1 MEERRNEILREL
13 DRKGK
18 VKVTDLSR
26 EFGCSEV
33 TIRNDIKA
41 MDIEGLLKRTHGGAV
56 KLETAETESG
66 RYSTESLYRNV
77 AQKKQ
82 IAEMAYDFLEDRD
95 TIIID
100 DASTSFYLA
109 REIRN
114 HPEKRIAVVTNSLIT
129 GNELAGVGHVELFMI
144 GGYVTGHLAATMGD
158 VAIQNM
164 SKFHVDKAFIGVHSI
179 NFNVG
184 LTSIATPQM
193 EVKKAI
199 MKAAEKV
206 YVLADSSK
214 FGGGYLSVIC
224 PTNEVYKIIRDN
236 ALDVN
241 VDVCII
247 GVSEE
252 ESFNALKIAQDLRMN
267 NINVVINEKV
277 NSKFNILLDDENL
290 NKGIITI
297 KDNYT
302 SEEINLDE
310 ADVIEY
316 ILGNI

>member
-1 MEERRNEILREL
+1 MEERRNEILKEL
-13 DRKGK
+13 DRKGR
-18 VKVTDLSR
+18 VKVTDLSK

-56 KLETAETESG
+56 KVETETERKYSAETI
-66 RYSTESLYRNV
+66 YRNV
-77 AQKKQ
+77 TQKKQ
-82 IAEMAYDFLEDRD
+82 IAEAAYEFLDDRD

-109 REIRN
+109 QEIKN
-114 HPEKRIAVVTNSLIT
+114 HPEKRIAVVTNSLIA

-184 LTSIATPQM
+184 LTLIATPQM

-224 PTNEVYKIIRDN
+224 PTNEVDKIITDDGVSKEDIQK
-236 ALDVN
+236 AKELDVPL
-241 VDVCII
+241 V
-247 GVSEE
+247 
-252 ESFNALKIAQDLRMN
+252 IA
-267 NINVVINEKV
+267 
-277 NSKFNILLDDENL
+277 
-290 NKGIITI
+290 
-297 KDNYT
+297 
-302 SEEINLDE
+302 
-310 ADVIEY
+310 
-316 ILGNI
+316 

>member
-1 MEERRNEILREL
+1 MEERRNEILKEL

-18 VKVTDLSR
+18 VKVTDLSK

-56 KLETAETESG
+56 KVETAETE
-66 RYSTESLYRNV
+66 RKYSAETIYRNV
-77 AQKKQ
+77 TQKKQ
-82 IAEMAYDFLEDRD
+82 IAEAAYDFLDDRD

-100 DASTSFYLA
+100 DASTSFTLPGSK
-109 REIRN
+109 N

-129 GNELAGVGHVELFMI
+129 GNELAGVGHVELVHDRRI
-144 GGYVTGHLAATMGD
+144 CNGHLAATMGD

-224 PTNEVYKIIRDN
+224 PTNEVDKIITD
-236 ALDVN
+236 D
-241 VDVCII
+241 
-247 GVSEE
+247 GVSKEDIQKAKE
-252 ESFNALKIAQDLRMN
+252 LDIPLVIA
-267 NINVVINEKV
+267 
-277 NSKFNILLDDENL
+277 
-290 NKGIITI
+290 
-297 KDNYT
+297 
-302 SEEINLDE
+302 
-310 ADVIEY
+310 
-316 ILGNI
+316 

>member
-1 MEERRNEILREL
+1 M
-13 DRKGK
+13 
-18 VKVTDLSR
+18 
-26 EFGCSEV
+26 
-33 TIRNDIKA
+33 
-41 MDIEGLLKRTHGGAV
+41 KRSHGGAV
-56 KLETAETESG
+56 KLESAETESG
-66 RYSTESLYRNV
+66 RYSTESIYRNV

-184 LTSIATPQM
+184 LTSHCHATDGS
-193 EVKKAI
+193 
-199 MKAAEKV
+199 EK
-206 YVLADSSK
+206 SNHES
-214 FGGGYLSVIC
+214 GRESICTCRQQQIRRRLSVC
-224 PTNEVYKIIRDN
+224 
-236 ALDVN
+236 
-241 VDVCII
+241 
-247 GVSEE
+247 
-252 ESFNALKIAQDLRMN
+252 
-267 NINVVINEKV
+267 
-277 NSKFNILLDDENL
+277 NL
-290 NKGIITI
+290 SDKRSI
-297 KDNYT
+297 
-302 SEEINLDE
+302 
-310 ADVIEY
+310 
-316 ILGNI
+316 